1 MVMSET
7 TMKKMLL
14 GVVGLIALCAA
25 GPAFAADLAP
35 RPYVKAP
42 PPMVA
47 AIYDWSGFYLG
58 INGGGGSSRDCWT
71 ATSSN
76 GVALPNVSEGCHS
89 ATGGMV
95 GGQIGYRWQAAS
107 WVFGVEGQGDWA
119 DLKGSNPS
127 QIALIPYNN
136 QTKVDAI
143 GLLTGQVGYAWN
155 NVLLYVKGG
164 AAVTDNKYSSFFPV
178 GNVFAAAGVPFNQA
192 SDTRWGGAV
201 GAGIEVGFAPNWS
214 VALEYDH
221 LFMGNPN
228 VTFPASAIAVTRSD
242 NIRQDVDMGTIRVN
256 YRFGGPVVARY

>member
-1 MVMSET
+1 
-7 TMKKMLL
+7 MKKMLL
-14 GVVGLIALCAA
+14 GVVGLFALCAA

-143 GLLTGQVGYAWN
+143 GLLTGQVGYAWD

-164 AAVTDNKYSSFFPV
+164 AAVTDNKYTSFFPV
-178 GNVFAAAGVPFNQA
+178 GNVFAAAGVPFNSA
-192 SDTRWGGAV
+192 TDTRWGGTV
-201 GAGIEVGFAPNWS
+201 GTGLEVSFAPNWS
-214 VALEYDH
+214 VGVEYDH

-228 VTFPASAIAVTRSD
+228 ITFPASGIAVGRTD
-242 NIRQDVDMGTIRVN
+242 NIGQGIDMGTVRVN
-256 YRFGGPVVARY
+256 YRWGGPVIAKY